1 MIKHQIWKRK
11 KLQKYFDLR
20 KTKCHDIRQT
30 NDSMC
35 VVSSPCFMGRDRF
48 YFHCPKTAAH
58 FQAKDRVK
66 FPLNFFEYFSSF
78 YFHRIS
84 RLGSVV
90 TNYGWRSF
98 NIGSTG
104 KDEIHSKRSKS
115 SKNKFF
121 DTYQSVGFV
130 YCISIFFYLWAAFL
144 FLFLVFFSYILHL
157 NQFIIFIV
165 FPKNF
170 LKIFLNFVRLFKYI
184 FLLCMTY
191 WICSLIVFC
200 ERICR
205 ILSDIYLFYCLFLNC
220 PNHYWWLRRRYIMVA
235 HLNFGCGI

>member
-1 MIKHQIWKRK
+1 MNI
-11 KLQKYFDLR
+11 F
-20 KTKCHDIRQT
+20 
-30 NDSMC
+30 
-35 VVSSPCFMGRDRF
+35 
-48 YFHCPKTAAH
+48 
-58 FQAKDRVK
+58 RV
-66 FPLNFFEYFSSF
+66 F
-78 YFHRIS
+78 
-84 RLGSVV
+84 
-90 TNYGWRSF
+90 
-98 NIGSTG
+98 
-104 KDEIHSKRSKS
+104 
-115 SKNKFF
+115 
-121 DTYQSVGFV
+121 
-130 YCISIFFYLWAAFL
+130 ISIEFRDWVRLLPIMVDDRLILDPQERMKSILKEANPQKINSSIPINRLVLFIVFL
-144 FLFLVFFSYILHL
+144 FFLFMSCFFIFVFSFFSYILHL